1 MKMRSLLRNQQP
13 VFFKNYL
20 GEQEIIDENGNFTGL
35 YAPTYSELKSAMLT
49 VSPNKGSS
57 EVEMFGSL
65 EDYDRTASTSDT
77 SVEIDEDSILWVD
90 NADTDGPHNY
100 IVKLRAPWK
109 NSVTFALKKIE
120 VSYASATSEDGD
132 NANNQSQP

>member
-1 MKMRSLLRNQQP
+1 MRGLLRNQQP

-100 IVKLRAPWK
+100 IVKLRSPWK
-109 NSVTFALKKIE
+109 NSVAFALKRVE
-120 VSYASATSEDGD
+120 VSYAE
-132 NANNQSQP
+132 NQSQP